1 VIRRVIAGATLA
13 LTLALVPATAAQAQ
27 VTRPIQAF
35 DTPTFRTIFTPRNNV
50 PAQVGDTVQ
59 FRLTQPGNV
68 NASTHDVWLQAPG
81 GQPQFLGISYET
93 PVVNAPLSQ
102 AGTYSFF
109 CSIHGGQAAGGM
121 NGTILVTTT
130 NPGPPVDPGQP
141 WTDPDWE
148 DPEYPGDGPLPL
160 PNDTEAP
167 TVFEEGDNDAPL
179 LNVIGYNR
187 IDERTAVRVRFDVS
201 EPGFVTLRLKQG
213 KKVVRTKI
221 VEVEEEGVDTA
232 VIKLPFRLQDRERRY
247 KLEVW
252 ATDLVEIDSAVHS
265 FNVRLGHS

>member
-1 VIRRVIAGATLA
+1 MIRRLLTGTALA
-13 LTLALVPATAAQAQ
+13 VALLAPAAAAQAA

-35 DTPTFRTIFTPRNNV
+35 DTPTFRTIFTPRVNV

-59 FRLTQPGNV
+59 FRLAQPGNV

-93 PVVNAPLSQ
+93 PTVTAPLSQ
-102 AGTYSFF
+102 TGTYAFY
-109 CSIHGGQAAGGM
+109 CSIHGGATSGGM
-121 NGTILVTTT
+121 NGTILVTET
-130 NPGPPVDPGQP
+130 NPGPPVDPGTP

-179 LNVIGYNR
+179 LQVHGYTR
-187 IDERTAVRVRFDVS
+187 IEQNTAVRVRFEVS
-201 EPGFVTLRLKQG
+201 EPGSLTLRLRLGKKIVQ
-213 KKVVRTKI
+213 KKVVD
-221 VEVEEEGVDTA
+221 VEEGVDLAT
-232 VIKLPFRLQDRERRY
+232 IKLPKRLDDRPRRY

-252 ATDLVEIDSAVHS
+252 ATDAVEIESAVHS

>member
-1 VIRRVIAGATLA
+1 VIRRLLAGATLA
-13 LTLALVPATAAQAQ
+13 ATLALVPAAAQAA

-59 FRLTQPGNV
+59 FRLAQPGNV

-93 PVVNAPLSQ
+93 PTVNAPLSQ
-102 AGTYSFF
+102 VGTYTFY
-109 CSIHGGQAAGGM
+109 CSIHGGPTAGGM
-121 NGTILVTTT
+121 NGTILVTET

-148 DPEYPGDGPLPL
+148 DPDDPGNGTAL
-160 PNDTEAP
+160 PNDTQAP

-179 LNVIGYNR
+179 LEILKVNPDAEN
-187 IDERTAVRVRFDVS
+187 ESVRVRWDVS
-201 EPGFVTLRLKQG
+201 EAGFVTLRLKQG
-213 KKVVRTKI
+213 KRKVVATK
-221 VEVEEEGVDTA
+221 VVQVAEGEDAAT
-232 VIKLPFRLQDRERRY
+232 IKLPKRLQDRARRY

-252 ATDLVEIDSAVHS
+252 ATDAVEIDSAVHS

>member
-1 VIRRVIAGATLA
+1 M
-13 LTLALVPATAAQAQ
+13 
-27 VTRPIQAF
+27 
-35 DTPTFRTIFTPRNNV
+35 

-59 FRLTQPGNV
+59 FRLAQPGNV

-93 PVVNAPLSQ
+93 PTVNAPLSQ
-102 AGTYSFF
+102 AGTYSFY
-109 CSIHGGQAAGGM
+109 CSIHGGQTSGGM

-130 NPGPPVDPGQP
+130 NPGPPVDPGTP

-179 LNVIGYNR
+179 LEVLKVNP
-187 IDERTAVRVRFDVS
+187 DAERESVRVRWDVS
-201 EPGFVTLRLKQG
+201 EAGFVTLRLKQG
-213 KKVVRTKI
+213 KKVVATK
-221 VEVEEEGVDTA
+221 VVDVEEGEDAAHDQAPEA
-232 VIKLPFRLQDRERRY
+232 VAGPRAALQARGLGDRRGR
-247 KLEVW
+247 
-252 ATDLVEIDSAVHS
+252 D
-265 FNVRLGHS
+265 RLGGALLQREARPQLTPVKAPPRQASGDHPRGSGTLRRRRSTDGGRG